1 MTSEEATV
9 ATLDALNALGA
20 RYVLTGSLA
29 SSFHGIARSTKDA
42 DFVVEIKGEEVAA
55 LSKQLPPGLRLDP
68 QLSFETVTGTHRYI
82 IANTKTAFKIELF
95 LLSQDAH
102 DQERLNRRKLIKLHG
117 RDAYVTTAEDV
128 IITKTRWLRL
138 QNRAKDHDDV
148 VGVLTVQAGALDW
161 PYIERWC
168 REHGTWDL
176 LMMIQADV
184 PRLS

>member
-9 ATLDALNALGA
+9 ATLDALNAMGV

-42 DFVVEIKGEEVAA
+42 DFVVELEGEEVAA
-55 LSKQLPPGLRLDP
+55 LSKRLPPGLRLDP

-82 IANTKTAFKIELF
+82 ITNTSTAFKIELF
-95 LLSQDAH
+95 LLSRDAH
-102 DQERLNRRKLIKLHG
+102 DQERLNRRKPITLHG
-117 RDAYVTTAEDV
+117 HDAYVTTAEDV
-128 IITKTRWLRL
+128 IITKSRWLGL
-138 QNRAKDHDDV
+138 QNRSKDHDDI
-148 VGVLTVQAGALDW
+148 VGVLSVRADTLDW

-168 REHGTWDL
+168 REHGTWEL
-176 LMMIQADV
+176 LAAIRAAV